1 MRVEPLLVIHDL
13 AVEYPRTGGGWRRVV
28 DDFSLEVAASER
40 LALVGESGSG
50 KSVVALAAL
59 GLVAGPGR
67 IGSGRITVDGCDLAE
82 ADKDRLREIRGGAIG
97 LVFQEASAA
106 LNPVLTVG
114 FQIAET
120 ARTHRRLNRDEAR
133 TETQRLLDAV
143 ALHDSGNIA
152 AAYPHQLSGG
162 QLQRVMIALALAGSP
177 QLLIADEPTTALD
190 VLTQAQILD
199 LLRELT
205 DDHMALVLISHDLA
219 VVSGLV
225 DRVVVM
231 LAGQIIEHAPTEELF
246 RRPLHPYTRQLLD
259 AVDHGD
265 GERKPQSNHGPSDSS
280 RGCGFAAR
288 CPLAEPRCSTH
299 QPSLTVID
307 RHRAVRC
314 PVVVRG
320 NAGIANGEI
329 VDV

>member
-1 MRVEPLLVIHDL
+1 
-13 AVEYPRTGGGWRRVV
+13 
-28 DDFSLEVAASER
+28 
-40 LALVGESGSG
+40 
-50 KSVVALAAL
+50 
-59 GLVAGPGR
+59 
-67 IGSGRITVDGCDLAE
+67 
-82 ADKDRLREIRGGAIG
+82 
-97 LVFQEASAA
+97 
-106 LNPVLTVG
+106 
-114 FQIAET
+114 
-120 ARTHRRLNRDEAR
+120 
-133 TETQRLLDAV
+133 
-143 ALHDSGNIA
+143 
-152 AAYPHQLSGG
+152 
-162 QLQRVMIALALAGSP
+162 
-177 QLLIADEPTTALD
+177 
-190 VLTQAQILD
+190 
-199 LLRELT
+199 
-205 DDHMALVLISHDLA
+205 MALVLISHDLA

-265 GERKPQSNHGPSDSS
+265 GERKPQSNHGPADSS

-299 QPSLTVID
+299 RPSLTVID

-314 PVVVRG
+314 PVVARC